1 MLFRSEN
8 RTLVFTQTPASYGL
22 SVRYSNRNLMA
33 EAGTENPFIQQAQ
46 YREYADYN
54 IYRYDQTQTSRIYQQ
69 TAYLKLAYTF
79 DFGRKTSRDRKGLPG
94 VLACNFTKR
103 AFAKGIWDETSC
115 RARGLFLREADD
127 EVVAAERSE
136 ERRVGKECRSR
147 WSPYH

>member
-1 MLFRSEN
+1 NYFIKSFAINVYAKTQEKRLEN

-33 EAGTENPFIQQAQ
+33 EAGTENPFTQQAQ

-79 DFGRKTSRDRKGLPG
+79 DFGRKTSR
-94 VLACNFTKR
+94 
-103 AFAKGIWDETSC
+103 
-115 RARGLFLREADD
+115 
-127 EVVAAERSE
+127 
-136 ERRVGKECRSR
+136 
-147 WSPYH
+147 

>member
-1 MLFRSEN
+1 MYIPEKTYLNQHNFVVAFDINYFIKSFAINVYAKTQEKRLEN

-33 EAGTENPFIQQAQ
+33 EAGTENPFTRQAQ

-79 DFGRKTSRDRKGLPG
+79 DFGRKTSRDQ
-94 VLACNFTKR
+94 
-103 AFAKGIWDETSC
+103 S
-115 RARGLFLREADD
+115 
-127 EVVAAERSE
+127 EVDKTIKSAILKAE
-136 ERRVGKECRSR
+136 
-147 WSPYH
+147 